1 MDALSITIE
10 ETMSKLQDFISN
22 NTVHSYRFVI
32 YAYSNGNTSEEQLSI
47 DSVTHPRGKYEPFML
62 WSMAKIS
69 EWKIIRGMS
78 RHYTPTPLEWSEYDQ
93 WLFDTYNKED

>member
-1 MDALSITIE
+1 
-10 ETMSKLQDFISN
+10 MSKLQDFISN

-69 EWKIIRGMS
+69 E
-78 RHYTPTPLEWSEYDQ
+78 
-93 WLFDTYNKED
+93 